1 MDNPTYNADG
11 IQTWKPQ
18 PGEFYEYGLKQR
30 LSYGGIVAAIQDV
43 KAVAD
48 CGVPKSY
55 PSSFAGII
63 AALEDLAACIS
74 QGNNIDVDNKPPGWE
89 IIINPDG
96 SIDGDWIINPKD
108 GNLWFDTRQGRL
120 FVSIDGQYWQTNGGD
135 GLAYVDDGVP
145 SEQPVIGSTWFDT
158 SNNLFYVWTGEYG
171 QWQAV
176 DGATDIAQTT
186 ATLPLAFKQRMF
198 GGPTGEGRGIL
209 PDDFPHVDDF
219 PSVLPPLDLNEQNVQ
234 SDFNAWL
241 LWSLYRVGEATE
253 YNTINFGPNPP
264 PEDTL
269 QPGSMWYDTNALELS
284 VWYSDGDSN
293 QWVPTSVSYQ
303 YDEQLASI
311 TTALAT
317 ESAAREAS
325 VSDLSDKIL
334 NESNKLKTDLYLLD
348 NNIRQ
353 NIIDKIAEIVFPD
366 PDLSAYSTTVDL
378 TSTRALL
385 EAKISEFKGHLE
397 AELLVVKNELSSVD
411 TDLIN
416 TINSKV
422 TQAQLEAVSNLIPD
436 ISQLTSEATVD
447 SKIAGITNS
456 FLPRTGGVLKGRFEL
471 QKDDI
476 GLAALDFSRQATDG
490 RHALMLKAMNS
501 SNKTISFGT
510 TETEGEVAFTFDD
523 E

>member
-30 LSYGGIVAAIQDV
+30 LSYGGIVAAVQDV
-43 KAVAD
+43 KANAA

-63 AALEDLAACIS
+63 AALEDLAACINS
-74 QGNNIDVDNKPPGWE
+74 GSNIDVDEKPPGWE

-96 SIDGDWIINPKD
+96 SIDGDWTINPKD

-145 SEQPVIGSTWFDT
+145 TQQPVIGSTWFDT
-158 SNNLFYVWTGEYG
+158 ANNILYVWTGQEK

-176 DGATDIAQTT
+176 SGADDVAQTT
-186 ATLPLAFKQRMF
+186 ATLPLAFKGRMF
-198 GGPTGEGRGIL
+198 GGPTGEDRGIL

-264 PEDTL
+264 PENQL

-284 VWYSDGDSN
+284 VWYSDGDS
-293 QWVPTSVSYQ
+293 
-303 YDEQLASI
+303 
-311 TTALAT
+311 
-317 ESAAREAS
+317 
-325 VSDLSDKIL
+325 
-334 NESNKLKTDLYLLD
+334 
-348 NNIRQ
+348 
-353 NIIDKIAEIVFPD
+353 
-366 PDLSAYSTTVDL
+366 
-378 TSTRALL
+378 
-385 EAKISEFKGHLE
+385 
-397 AELLVVKNELSSVD
+397 
-411 TDLIN
+411 
-416 TINSKV
+416 
-422 TQAQLEAVSNLIPD
+422 
-436 ISQLTSEATVD
+436 SQ
-447 SKIAGITNS
+447 
-456 FLPRTGGVLKGRFEL
+456 
-471 QKDDI
+471 
-476 GLAALDFSRQATDG
+476 
-490 RHALMLKAMNS
+490 
-501 SNKTISFGT
+501 
-510 TETEGEVAFTFDD
+510 
-523 E
+523 